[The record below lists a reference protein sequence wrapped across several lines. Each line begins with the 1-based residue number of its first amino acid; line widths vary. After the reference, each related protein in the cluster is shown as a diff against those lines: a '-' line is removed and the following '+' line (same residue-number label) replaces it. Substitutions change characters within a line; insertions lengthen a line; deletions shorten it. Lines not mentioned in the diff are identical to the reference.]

1 MPRNYTV
8 QSIRNFENT
17 LHVNPIKIKKNEEAI
32 GKNCEQINNLNKQ
45 LGELDRDIKA
55 TQTKI
60 TGLSSRIE
68 ILEKEKL
75 IAEHA
80 ASIASHTSKI
90 SELPPAIDELALK
103 IKPLEIEIA
112 RLSQLLAIKDAQD
125 SLKKNSEQYN
135 RNQPELERTQ
145 QIFTTVSKEIHGAY
159 YELNQVRIDI
169 SFLKHILYEQDEER
183 RRRVYIENS
192 RWVAEKDQWEQEER
206 ERLRKEENNWEH
218 LERER
223 LFTLKAAWER
233 DENLRL
239 AEETR
244 LCEQGEREREHR
256 EEQQESSAYSHEMN
270 AIRAAHDR
278 ELSEL
283 NARHERE
290 TKGIEARHAQELRL
304 QEGQSHHGHHGHH
317 DFGKHIHKDM
327 HFSDEVEQRRA
338 KEHEALVGRHA
349 VESQSHQERLKIER
363 SAMLGHHSATITA
376 CEGKY
381 RSAKD
386 RRIQSNNHIRE
397 QRIQRVQ
404 YEHAKREQVESSQRE
419 AESNQLR
426 SIARYARDAE
436 YQRRK
441 YSDDERRAREL
452 HEINTREEERLSL
465 ELPLR
470 QQREASL
477 AKLESKDVQLV
488 RQSDILESQK
498 ASLKAK
504 ISELEGNIGTE
515 LSNIEKA
522 KATLN
527 EYAHEVENANHVER
541 HSLSTQLSHNK
552 TPRDALVK
560 QRNGLIQSIKD
571 HEAHVR
577 KSNDDIFNY
586 KERIKALIPLVFD
599 FSSQNDVVVLEKLLH
614 ESQSRRKKLETEV
627 TALKESVSQ
636 LEGEINHSHAL
647 IRMFKDELDTIN
659 KNQFFNHLKTNSLA
673 FYNNFLKK
681 VNKMF
686 SDYYNDF
693 PFENNKAV
701 LCCFADL
708 QTSLKALQDEKL
720 FNPDEQQPGNDS
732 VFDNENVLKY
742 YRLCGFLRRLQQ
754 RVAYPITGTE
764 FSLRIEAIFDDTFD
778 REECLQAYAK
788 TPLPETNEE
797 QLSEYDQRE
806 YLEFR
811 DQLQQIV
818 DTQSEGIRGETIS
831 NARAVLDTIEV
842 ARNTPVKENEAPFDY
857 HLNARILRR
866 TAELIN
872 DPHNEKLKNEY
883 HRLGERQQVG
893 QPSFGRM
900 IWGAMLTFLSSILL
914 ISCVATEVMSFG
926 IASPLT
932 AIGIGVGIVGVLG
945 GVGLFR
951 SSRAS
956 GPVQSMQNFIE
967 KTTAVA
973 ARSVTTNETKP
984 LLLSTDRQVVP
995 SAPPLDSRDEA
1006 NGMLRAIK

>member
-17 LHVNPIKIKKNEEAI
+17 LHVNPIKIKKNEEDI

-75 IAEHA
+75 IAEHV
-80 ASIASHTSKI
+80 ASIASHTAKI

-169 SFLKHILYEQDEER
+169 SSLKHILHEQDEER
-183 RRRVYIENS
+183 RRRVHLENS
-192 RWVAEKDQWEQEER
+192 RWVAAKDQWEQEER
-206 ERLRKEENNWEH
+206 ERLSREENNWEH

-233 DENLRL
+233 DENQRI

-244 LCEQGEREREHR
+244 RCEQGEREREHR
-256 EEQQESSAYSHEMN
+256 EEQQESVAYSHEMN
-270 AIRAAHDR
+270 AIRATHDR

-304 QEGQSHHGHHGHH
+304 QEGQRHHGHHGHH

-327 HFSDEVEQRRA
+327 HFSDEVEQRRV
-338 KEHEALVGRHA
+338 KEHEVLVNRHTA
-349 VESQSHQERLKIER
+349 ENQAHQERVNTER
-363 SAMLGHHSATITA
+363 SQMLGHHSATITA

-397 QRIQRVQ
+397 QRIQRIQ
-404 YEHAKREQVESSQRE
+404 FEHAKREQAESSQRE

-426 SIARYARDAE
+426 SMARYARDAE
-436 YQRRK
+436 HQRHK

-452 HEINTREEERLSL
+452 HEINAREEERLSL

-477 AKLESKDVQLV
+477 AKLESKDIQLV
-488 RQSDILESQK
+488 SQSNILESQK
-498 ASLKAK
+498 ASLKVK

-522 KATLN
+522 KATLK
-527 EYAHEVENANHVER
+527 EYAHDIENANHVER
-541 HSLSTQLSHNK
+541 HSLNTQLSHNK
-552 TPRDALVK
+552 APRNALVK
-560 QRNGLIQSIKD
+560 QRNSLIQSIKD
-571 HEAHVR
+571 HEAHIR
-577 KSNDDIFNY
+577 KSKDDIFSY
-586 KERIKALIPLVFD
+586 KERIKALTPSALD
-599 FSSQNDVVVLEKLLH
+599 FSSQKDVVVLENLLH
-614 ESQSRRKKLETEV
+614 ESQSVRKKLEAEV
-627 TALKESVSQ
+627 TTLKQSVSQ

-693 PFENNKAV
+693 PFENNEAV

-708 QTSLKALQDEKL
+708 QSSLKALQDEKL
-720 FNPDEQQPGNDS
+720 FHPDEQEPGNDS
-732 VFDNENVLKY
+732 VFNNENVLKY

-754 RVAYPITGTE
+754 RVAYPIAETE
-764 FSLRIEAIFDDTFD
+764 FALRIEALFDDAFD
-778 REECLQAYAK
+778 REECLQAYVK

-806 YLEFR
+806 YFKFR

-818 DTQSEGIRGETIS
+818 DTRSEGVKDQAIS

-857 HLNARILRR
+857 HLNTRILRR

-914 ISCVATEVMSFG
+914 ISCVATEVLSFG

-932 AIGIGVGIVGVLG
+932 SIGIGVGVVGVLG

-956 GPVQSMQNFIE
+956 GPVQSMQSFID
-967 KTTAVA
+967 KTNSVADIKGTAKE
-973 ARSVTTNETKP
+973 TTP
-984 LLLSTDRQVVP
+984 LLVEANVNIAP
-995 SAPPLDSRDEA
+995 SAPPVDSTDEA